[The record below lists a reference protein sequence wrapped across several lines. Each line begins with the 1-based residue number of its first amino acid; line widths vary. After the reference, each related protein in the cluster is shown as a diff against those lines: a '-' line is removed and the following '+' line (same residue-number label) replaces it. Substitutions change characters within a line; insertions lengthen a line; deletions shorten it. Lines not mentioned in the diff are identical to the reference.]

1 MADMI
6 ERFSLL
12 IGWIVFIVMS
22 VSAQGSAGELL
33 TRINDLRTSIGQ
45 SGYTTHSALA
55 TAAHNQAT
63 WMVNTGNVSHT
74 QEDGSG
80 PRTRAQNAGYG
91 SNWVSE
97 NIYMGSRSGISDA
110 WNFWLN
116 SPIHYAG
123 LTSPNY
129 NNIGIGIASG
139 ANGYAFVLVF
149 GNSAG
154 SLPQST
160 STSGNT
166 QSSSQ
171 VVAPPSFV
179 VGVDAIG
186 NIMHEVQA
194 GDTIGDIALIYGYS
208 WEVLPYM
215 LEINGMTE
223 DDVPYLEIGSVFLVP
238 PKDGTYTPTVAPATH
253 TPTVTP
259 TATLPP
265 TTATEAMLVTQ
276 MVAPATFVLPSDTP
290 TPAIIVRSI
299 PTATP
304 MPTPL
309 PQEITPPNSE
319 DDDNLKTILII
330 AVILQVGI
338 IGFATLEF
346 VRRSR

>member
-1 MADMI
+1 MKK
-6 ERFSLL
+6 RFSLL
-12 IGWIVFIVMS
+12 IGWLLLVAMP

-33 TRINDLRTSIGQ
+33 TRINNLRASVSL
-45 SGYTTHSALA
+45 SGYTTHNALA
-55 TAAHNQAT
+55 TAAQNQAT
-63 WMVNTGNVSHT
+63 WMVNTGKVSHT
-74 QEDGSG
+74 QDDGSG

-97 NIYMGSRSGISDA
+97 NIYMGSRSGSGDA
-110 WNFWLN
+110 WNFWIN

-154 SLPQST
+154 SLPQSA
-160 STSGNT
+160 STNGNT
-166 QSSSQ
+166 QSSNS

-186 NIMHEVQA
+186 NIMHEIQP
-194 GDTIGDIALIYGYS
+194 GDTVGDIALIYGYS
-208 WEVLPYM
+208 WDTLPYM
-215 LEINGMTE
+215 LEINGLTE

-238 PKDGTYTPTVAPATH
+238 PQDGTYTPTPAPASH

-265 TTATEAMLVTQ
+265 KTATEAVFVTQ
-276 MVAPATFVLPSDTP
+276 MVAPATFILPSATP
-290 TPAIIVRSI
+290 THAIIVRSI
-299 PTATP
+299 PI
-304 MPTPL
+304 PTPI
-309 PQEITPPNSE
+309 PQDITSPNPES
-319 DDDNLKTILII
+319 DNNLKIILMV
-330 AVILQVGI
+330 AVILQIGV
-338 IGFATLEF
+338 IGFAALEF